1 MLLSVPFFFLF
12 FFWLL
17 FVLKEHPVGILVF
30 FFKAALEGEVIKF
43 RLQPAVAPLPG
54 FPFPCK
60 AKTSPAT
67 MSEKMALTPKDPNCL
82 DNREGNLLPSEQQN
96 RTSGRAISTT
106 VCRQRCAGR
115 ALQPHGYLEG
125 FSFLLW
131 LPSSEAANFLNA
143 NYDIE

>member
-1 MLLSVPFFFLF
+1 
-12 FFWLL
+12 
-17 FVLKEHPVGILVF
+17 VLKEHPVGILVF

-43 RLQPAVAPLPG
+43 RLQPAVSPLPG